1 MDYYEKRVIEIS
13 EMTNTPIKREG
24 LNNLTDSEK
33 LAVLYELTDSKD
45 FIELL
50 EFIQSSYNDAD
61 YCNSYR

>member
-33 LAVLYELTDSKD
+33 LAVLYNLADSKD
-45 FIELL
+45 FIDLL
-50 EFIQSSYNDAD
+50 EFIQSSYNDAVVI
-61 YCNSYR
+61 RLLM